1 MDYKVVHLSDGSDIT
16 VASNDVSKV
25 TKLDADNSEKAKQ
38 VADIKA
44 QIKALQAKLDK
55 LQGTADANKAD
66 ADKAQ
71 AKADSAEKEL
81 SDYKKKFNADALDD
95 AVAKRNEFTDYQKP
109 K

>member
-1 MDYKVVHLSDGSDIT
+1 MEYKGVHLSDGSDIT

-55 LQGTADANKAD
+55 LQLQRKQQQRKLQLLKNQQL
-66 ADKAQ
+66 AQ
-71 AKADSAEKEL
+71 L
-81 SDYKKKFNADALDD
+81 KKQQ
-95 AVAKRNEFTDYQKP
+95 RNNFTE
-109 K
+109 